1 MFRQREGRLHLDG
14 SDADVGEADKQ
25 MKRAL
30 GLVIAV
36 WLLSPR
42 TGFADALQQPEWI
55 PANLKVPPGNAVILR
70 GLAVGVQIY
79 DCRATQSGPQWVFRA
94 PEAGLFRGNAQLIVT
109 HYAGPTWQA
118 LDGSRVAGALVASS
132 PAPNPGS
139 IPWLLLRAA
148 SHEGTGTL
156 SGVTYIQRVLTG
168 GGTSPA
174 AESCSANQVGS
185 EARVEYI
192 AVYHFYV
199 AKPD

>member
-79 DCRATQSGPQWVFRA
+79 DCRATQS
-94 PEAGLFRGNAQLIVT
+94 VT
-109 HYAGPTWQA
+109 HYAGPNWQA

-174 AESCSANQVGS
+174 AESCSANRVGS